1 VKAPRYAMRGMHHPV
16 LRWWY
21 APRYIQA
28 RNTECSPGS
37 TDASER
43 SFLQGLLNRNLYYG
57 WVVVWVV
64 FAALLISAGVRA
76 APTVLINPLES
87 ELGWGRAAISAAVS
101 IGLLLY
107 GLSGPAAGWLMDR
120 FGPRPLTIF
129 GLALIGLSTLMG
141 AAMTELWQLNLF
153 WGVLSGLGTG
163 IVAPV
168 LGATVA
174 NRWFVER
181 RGLILGI
188 FGAAASAGQL
198 VTVPALMWLVVAIG
212 WRAGTAALAVIV
224 LLVLVPVFLFM
235 RNDPASVGLRAYGES
250 EEPPVEESPAPE
262 PSTAIAQPSAPG
274 GSPVLG
280 ALRSPVFWLLSGSFF
295 ICGASSN
302 GIIGVHFVPH
312 SIDHGIP
319 EVTAASVLAIMGAMN
334 FVGTLASGWL
344 TDRYDPRKL
353 LAIYYSLRGLSLLL
367 LPFVTEFAGLA
378 VFAVFFGLDYI
389 ATVPPT
395 VALVADRFGRAN
407 VGAVFGWVFFGHQ
420 IGAALASYLGG
431 VVRVSL
437 GTYTAAFLG
446 AGVLAILASLMVLII
461 RREVTPLGPK
471 VARA

>member
-1 VKAPRYAMRGMHHPV
+1 M
-16 LRWWY
+16 
-21 APRYIQA
+21 
-28 RNTECSPGS
+28 
-37 TDASER
+37 
-43 SFLQGLLNRNLYYG
+43 NRKLYYG

-64 FAALLISAGVRA
+64 FAALLVSAGVRA

-87 ELGWGRAAISAAVS
+87 ELGWGRAAISAAIS

-120 FGPRPLTIF
+120 FGPKPLTLF
-129 GLALIGLSTLMG
+129 GLGLIGLSTLMG
-141 AAMTELWQLNLF
+141 AAITQLWQLNLF
-153 WGVLSGLGTG
+153 WGILSGLGTG
-163 IVAPV
+163 VV
-168 LGATVA
+168 
-174 NRWFVER
+174 
-181 RGLILGI
+181 LGI

-198 VTVPALMWLVVAIG
+198 VTVPALMWLVVQIG
-212 WRAGTAALAVIV
+212 WRAGTVVLGAIV
-224 LLVLVPVFLFM
+224 LLVLIPVLLLM
-235 RNDPASVGLRAYGES
+235 RDDPSSVGLRPYGEPDES
-250 EEPPVEESPAPE
+250 TAEESPAPE
-262 PSTAIAQPSAPG
+262 PSTAAAQQPGPG

-367 LPFVTEFAGLA
+367 LPFVTEFAGLT

-407 VGAVFGWVFFGHQ
+407 VGAIFGWVFFGHQ

-431 VVRVSL
+431 VVRISL
-437 GTYTAAFLG
+437 GDYTAAFLG
-446 AGVLAILASLMVLII
+446 AGVLAILASLMVLVI
-461 RREVTPLGPK
+461 RREPTPFGPET
-471 VARA
+471 ARA